1 MGLDYIRGQTGKPWK
16 RRWDGGLDRMKTPTL
31 LDLMISEGLRMLTA
45 ELLPDSRVKVGDS
58 YIVEPDGDDLIISRG
73 RCPVGRITKPPAES
87 LAAIADYGGYA
98 EGVIERVGLFG
109 DSAEVSLK

>member
-1 MGLDYIRGQTGKPWK
+1 MGLDYIRNQTGKPWK

-31 LDLMISEGLRMLTA
+31 LDLTISEGLRMVTA

-58 YIVEPDGDDLIISRG
+58 YIVEPDGEDLIISRG

-87 LAAIADYGGYA
+87 LIAIADCGGYA

>member
-1 MGLDYIRGQTGKPWK
+1 MGLDYIRSQTGKPWK

-31 LDLMISEGLRMLTA
+31 LDLTINEGLRMLIA
-45 ELLPDSRVKVGDS
+45 ELAPDAHVKVGES
-58 YIVEPDGDDLIISRG
+58 YVVEPDGGDLIISRG
-73 RCPVGRITKPPAES
+73 RRPIGRITKPPAES
-87 LAAIADYGGYA
+87 LTAIADNGGYA